1 MWLLDF
7 IFLLLLLF
15 FPFLLLV
22 SPTWTKNVCVQFK
35 SLLCPFVFYSL
46 FLWFLLAWLEPSCCV
61 FIYILIAGDWRAT
74 LHQDR
79 VSASVVLS
87 STVFFVR
94 FMPCTSSFLILHLAS
109 PTVSEL
115 VYILIHCTLCR
126 TRYENGMYRL
136 LGKNYSKFLH
146 CFKSKDK

>member
-7 IFLLLLLF
+7 LFLFLLF
-15 FPFLLLV
+15 FFLFCCLFHPHEQKI
-22 SPTWTKNVCVQFK
+22 SVC
-35 SLLCPFVFYSL
+35 SLRAFLSFCVLFALSL
-46 FLWFLLAWLEPSCCV
+46 ILFAWLEPFCCV

-79 VSASVVLS
+79 VSASVVHS
-87 STVFFVR
+87 SAVFFVR

-115 VYILIHCTLCR
+115 VDILIHCTLCR
-126 TRYENGMYRL
+126 TRYENGIYRL